1 MSRYKALALDIDGTL
16 LNTKKEVTPE
26 VLKEVRRLQE
36 ESVPVMIASGRPHE
50 GICHV
55 AKAIGMDVY
64 GGFVLSFNG
73 GKITEFKSGHVVY
86 NKTVPI
92 EYNDE
97 ILDYVKSHI
106 PEAAVLTYDDG
117 EIITENPE
125 EQYVQLESR
134 VVKMPVRKVEN
145 LKAEVDFPVNKF
157 LVTGAPELLEKAV
170 KEMAEHFAGRLNV
183 FQSEPF
189 FIEVVP
195 LGIDKAQSLDYL
207 LKQLGLHREELVAC
221 GDGGNDI
228 TMVRYAGM
236 GVAMA
241 NAHNEVKEAADY
253 VTASCDEN
261 GVALAI
267 QKFFH

>member
-1 MSRYKALALDIDGTL
+1 MSQYKALALDIDGTL

-50 GICHV
+50 GIRHV

-106 PEAAVLTYDDG
+106 PD
-117 EIITENPE
+117 
-125 EQYVQLESR
+125 R
-134 VVKMPVRKVEN
+134 
-145 LKAEVDFPVNKF
+145 
-157 LVTGAPELLEKAV
+157 
-170 KEMAEHFAGRLNV
+170 
-183 FQSEPF
+183 
-189 FIEVVP
+189 
-195 LGIDKAQSLDYL
+195 
-207 LKQLGLHREELVAC
+207 
-221 GDGGNDI
+221 
-228 TMVRYAGM
+228 
-236 GVAMA
+236 
-241 NAHNEVKEAADY
+241 
-253 VTASCDEN
+253 
-261 GVALAI
+261 
-267 QKFFH
+267 